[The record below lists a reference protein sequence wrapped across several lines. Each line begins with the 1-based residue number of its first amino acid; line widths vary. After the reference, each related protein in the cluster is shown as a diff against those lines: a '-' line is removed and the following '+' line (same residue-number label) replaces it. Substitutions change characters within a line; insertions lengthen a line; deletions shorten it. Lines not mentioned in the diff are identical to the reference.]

1 MSFHVYFRKMSIKQ
15 KVFDLIF
22 FPVVLILNMAIRP
35 SVRLV
40 EKLHPIYTIRV
51 GKRTIKYECVSLV
64 TLWRAKT
71 LLTKEPDTIEWID
84 SFSNGELLYD
94 IGANVGIYSIYA
106 ASKGV
111 TVIAFEP
118 ESQNYAQLNRN
129 IFLNQFQNRITGLG
143 IAVGQSSA
151 IDNLYLSTFTVG
163 GAINN
168 LGSSVNYNH
177 QPMESAF
184 KQGVMS
190 ISLDDLIEKYNLP
203 IPNHIKIDVD
213 GLESDIIFGAKKTLS
228 HVELKSVLVELND
241 DLPEDANVVG
251 ILRENG
257 FALKGKYHA
266 PMFDLTEYKNIF
278 NYIFVRP
285 PN

>member
-1 MSFHVYFRKMSIKQ
+1 MNIKQ
-15 KVFDLIF
+15 KIFDLISL
-22 FPVVLILNMAIRP
+22 PVVQLLNRAVRP

-40 EKLHPIYTIRV
+40 EKLHPIYTVI
-51 GKRTIKYECVSLV
+51 GGSSTIKYECVSLT

-84 SFSNGELLYD
+84 SFSSGELLYD
-94 IGANVGIYSIYA
+94 IGANVGMYSIYA

-111 TVIAFEP
+111 KVIAFEP

-129 IFLNQFQNRITGLG
+129 VFLNQFQNHVTGLNL
-143 IAVGQSSA
+143 AVGKSSN
-151 IDNLYLSTFTVG
+151 IDYLYLSEFTVG

-168 LGSSVNYNH
+168 LGSSVDYNH

-184 KQGVMS
+184 KQGVLS
-190 ISLDDLIEKYNLP
+190 VALDDLIEKYNLP

-213 GLESDIIFGAKKTLS
+213 GLESDIIFGAEKMLS
-228 HVELKSVLVELND
+228 NAKLKSVLIELND

-251 ILRENG
+251 ILRKNG
-257 FALKGKYHA
+257 FVLKGKYHA
-266 PMFDLTEYKNIF
+266 PMFDLTEYKNIY
-278 NYIFVRP
+278 NYIFVRS